1 MIFISNVTRCTL
13 HHSRNNST
21 VFEELV
27 EVSVVDL
34 TVANYELYTNSI
46 INIGGEMSQINILS
60 LFIRIIKC
68 E

>member
-1 MIFISNVTRCTL
+1 MIFIFNVTRCTL
-13 HHSRNNST
+13 HHSRNNSN
-21 VFEELV
+21 VFEEL

-34 TVANYELYTNSI
+34 TVANYELDTNRI